1 MRNIVLVIAL
11 VNSLASGCATARRSP
26 YAELDARVKSWIG
39 KTEDDLVVVL
49 GMPTKVHETPGG
61 TRVLEFYASN
71 ERTSAV
77 TGYGGT
83 EVTSY
88 DKYCKTTY
96 IVGASKKI
104 ESASWEGNN
113 CPKNST
119 SNGPTAFDKLMG
131 W

>member
-1 MRNIVLVIAL
+1 MKYIFIAAL
-11 VNSLASGCATARRSP
+11 VLSSCATANRRSE
-26 YAELDARVKSWIG
+26 YAELDARVKGWIG
-39 KTEDDLVVVL
+39 KTEDDLVTAL
-49 GMPTKVHETPGG
+49 GMPSKVHETPGG
-61 TRVLEFYASN
+61 TRVLEFYNSN

-88 DKYCKTTY
+88 DKFCKTTY

-104 ESASWEGNN
+104 ESGTWEGNN